1 MERSFSKQ
9 IDLLRLGAGDTFRG
23 EGILAI
29 TKALLQSGVSYVGG
43 YQGAPISHLLD
54 VLSDAQPL
62 LEELGV
68 HFEHSSNEAAAA
80 AMCAASVNYNMRGAV
95 AWKSNVG
102 TNVACD
108 ALSNIASVGV
118 KGGVVV
124 ILGED
129 YGEGASIVQERSH
142 AFAMKSQIWLMD
154 PRPNHPKMVEM
165 VERAFELSEASNTPV
180 MVEFRI
186 RACHVTGS
194 FECKDNV
201 ASKISLKNPLKEPEI
216 DYERVVLPPSTFK
229 QEQKKVAHRM
239 PAAIKYIQD
248 HKLNEVFEGKNP
260 DLGIVMLGGLYNSV
274 QRGLHQLGLGDG
286 FGATDIPLYVL
297 NVSYPLIDDELETFC
312 RGKKSILVIEEG
324 QPSYHEDAIRSI
336 LAKRK
341 IDVNVTGKEHFSVAG
356 EYTREVLLKGLSSFF
371 TASAANR
378 KPAVPPKESMAIPML
393 KQKAQ
398 EVLAGPIP
406 PRPPGFCTGCPERPV
421 FSALKIIQQEMGD
434 LHIAADIGCHSNC
447 TLPPFNMGSTM
458 VGYGLGLSSA
468 AAISPVFGKRTVS
481 IMGDGGFWHSGLSS
495 GFGSALFNQTDSV
508 VIIMANGY
516 SSATGQ
522 QHLPSTGT
530 NHLGAQMTTNLRDTL
545 KGMGVSWV
553 KTAHPYDVAAT
564 VKLITEALNAEGQGL
579 RVIIS
584 EAECQLAFQRR
595 EKPKVRKKLASG
607 ERVATDRF
615 GIDADICTGDRECV
629 RLSGCPSMSVRD
641 RNDPLWD
648 EPVTY
653 IDDTCVGCGLCG
665 ELVAEKGLCPSFYR
679 TRVIEN
685 PTGFERFVSGV
696 RSKVISRLM
705 IKQKPKSGQE
715 RVAQ

>member
-9 IDLLRLGAGDTFRG
+9 VNSLKLGAGETFRG

-68 HFEHSSNEAAAA
+68 HLELSANEAAAA

-95 AWKSNVG
+95 TWKSNVG

-142 AFAMKSQIWLMD
+142 AFAMKSQIWLLD

-165 VERAFELSEASNTPV
+165 VEKAFELSEASNTPV

-201 ASKISLKNPLKEPEI
+201 RSEISLRQPLQEPEFS
-216 DYERVVLPPSTFK
+216 YERVVLPPSTFK
-229 QEQKKVAHRM
+229 QEKKKIEQRL
-239 PAAIKYIQD
+239 PAAIRFIQD
-248 HKLNEVFEGKNP
+248 NQLNEVFEGENT
-260 DLGIVMLGGLYNSV
+260 DLGIIVLGGLYNSV
-274 QRGLHQLGLGDG
+274 QRSLHQLGLGDA
-286 FGATDIPLYVL
+286 FGRTDIPIYVL
-297 NVSYPLIDDELETFC
+297 NVSYPLISDELKKFC
-312 RGKKSILVIEEG
+312 RGKKSILMIEEG
-324 QPSYHEDAIRSI
+324 QPAYHEDTIRSQ
-336 LAKRK
+336 LAKSN
-341 IDVNVTGKEHFSVAG
+341 IDTEVLGKELFCVAG
-356 EYTREVLLKGLSSFF
+356 EYTREVLLRGLAAFVDAN
-371 TASAANR
+371 ASANKSNLSR
-378 KPAVPPKESMAIPML
+378 EVVSRVEGL
-393 KQKAQ
+393 KQHAAEK
-398 EVLAGPIP
+398 LAGPIP
-406 PRPPGFCTGCPERPV
+406 PRPPGFCTGCPERPI
-421 FSALKIIQQEMGD
+421 FSALKIVQQEIGD

-468 AAISPVFGKRTVS
+468 AAIAPIFNKRTVA

-495 GFGSALFNQTDSV
+495 GFTSALFNQTDAV

-522 QHLPSTGT
+522 QFLPSTGK
-530 NHLGAQMTTNLRDTL
+530 NHRGTKMPTTLFGTL
-545 KGMGVSWV
+545 KGLGVSWV
-553 KTAHPYDVAAT
+553 KIAHPYDVGAT
-564 VKLITEALNAEGQGL
+564 AKLIKQALDAEGQGL

-584 EAECQLAFQRR
+584 EAECYLAVQRR
-595 EKPKVRKKLASG
+595 EKPKTREKLVNGDRIESN
-607 ERVATDRF
+607 RF
-615 GIDADICTGDRECV
+615 GIDSDICTGDRECV

-641 RNDPLWD
+641 RADPLWE
-648 EPVTY
+648 EPVTF
-653 IDDTCVGCGLCG
+653 IDGTCVGCGLCG
-665 ELVAEKGLCPSFYR
+665 ELIAEKGLCPSFYQAR
-679 TRVIEN
+679 IIQN
-685 PTGFERFVSGV
+685 PTLAEGFVDRL
-696 RSKVISRLM
+696 RSKVISKFSVGRKT
-705 IKQKPKSGQE
+705 IAE
-715 RVAQ
+715 RQQVVS

>member
-9 IDLLRLGAGDTFRG
+9 VSSLRLGAGETFRG

-54 VLSDAQPL
+54 VLSDAQPV
-62 LEELGV
+62 LEELGI
-68 HFEHSSNEAAAA
+68 HFELSSNEAAAA

-142 AFAMKSQIWLMD
+142 AFAMKSQIWLLD

-165 VERAFELSEASNTPV
+165 VETAFELSEASNTPV

-201 ASKISLKNPLKEPEI
+201 SSQISLKQPLKEREFS
-216 DYERVVLPPSTFK
+216 YERVVLPPSTFQ
-229 QEQKKVAHRM
+229 QEKKKIEQRF
-239 PAAIKYIQD
+239 PAAVRFIQD
-248 HKLNEVFEGKNP
+248 HHLNEIFEGENK
-260 DLGIVMLGGLYNSV
+260 DLGIIVLGGLYNSV
-274 QRGLHQLGLGDG
+274 QRSLHQLGLGDA
-286 FGATDIPLYVL
+286 FGHTDIPIYVL
-297 NVSYPLIDDELETFC
+297 NVSYPLIPDELEEFC
-312 RGKKSILVIEEG
+312 RGKMSILVIEEG
-324 QPSYHEDAIRSI
+324 QPAYHEDAIRSH
-336 LAKRK
+336 LAMRK
-341 IDVNVTGKEHFSVAG
+341 IGARVSGKEFFCVAG
-356 EYTREVLLKGLSSFF
+356 EYTREVLLKGMAAF
-371 TASAANR
+371 TDGIRTNGKPNR
-378 KPAVPPKESMAIPML
+378 SLGAVSRITEL
-393 KQKAQ
+393 KQHAADK
-398 EVLAGPIP
+398 LPGPIP
-406 PRPPGFCTGCPERPV
+406 PRPPGFCTGCPERPI
-421 FSALKIIQQEMGD
+421 FSALKIVQEEVGD

-458 VGYGLGLSSA
+458 VGYGLGLASA
-468 AAISPVFGKRTVS
+468 AAIAPVFKKRTVA
-481 IMGDGGFWHSGLSS
+481 IMGDGGFWHNGLSS
-495 GFGSALFNQTDSV
+495 GFISALFNQTDAV

-522 QHLPSTGT
+522 QYLPSTGK
-530 NHLGAQMTTNLRDTL
+530 NHRGTAMPTTLRGTLQGLGV
-545 KGMGVSWV
+545 GWIE
-553 KTAHPYDVAAT
+553 TAHPYDVGAT
-564 VKLITEALNAEGQGL
+564 VKLIKRALDAEGQGL

-584 EAECQLAFQRR
+584 EAECQLAIQRR
-595 EKPKVRKKLASG
+595 EKPKTRKKQASG
-607 ERVATDRF
+607 ERIVSNRF
-615 GIDADICTGDRECV
+615 GIDSDICTGDRECI
-629 RLSGCPSMSVRD
+629 RLSGCPSISARD
-641 RNDPLWD
+641 RGDPLWE
-648 EPVTY
+648 EPVTF
-653 IDDTCVGCGLCG
+653 IDRTCVGCGLCG

-679 TRVIEN
+679 ARIIDNPSFAERIVDRV
-685 PTGFERFVSGV
+685 R
-696 RSKVISRLM
+696 RKVISK
-705 IKQKPKSGQE
+705 ISVGQKS
-715 RVAQ
+715 VAEQQQVTS